1 MYISRQQ
8 TVVDNLRMMILKG
21 TFQGGDRLLEIPLSA
36 QLHVSR
42 TPIRESLIT
51 LAEEGLVEYRPNRGY
66 VVRSF
71 QLDDIMNAYV
81 VREALES
88 LACRL
93 VAERGLDRMTK
104 QELRDCLAEGDR
116 ILAVNRLTK
125 SAREPWGEMNDRFHS
140 LLVKAA
146 DNGALSDALSRATNI
161 PYSSS
166 RVVHWFE
173 DDDIEG
179 LFQLRHVHGQHH
191 AIFKAICDG
200 EGYRAE
206 MAMRGHIEYT
216 AHHIRSTYYETSG
229 SANVPVEAKEA
240 AENHAG
246 TKSIHEARAASVS
259 PPPRVSKPA
268 RVGAVRATRKRRSTR
283 NK

>member
-8 TVVDNLRMMILKG
+8 TVVDKLRTMILQG
-21 TFQGGDRLLEIPLSA
+21 TFQGGDRLLEIPLSE
-36 QLHVSR
+36 QLEVSR
-42 TPIRESLIT
+42 TPIRETLIT

-71 QLDDIMNAYV
+71 TLDDIMNAYV

-93 VAERGLDRMTK
+93 LAERGIDRTAK
-104 QELRDCLAEGDR
+104 QELQDCLAEGDR

-125 SAREPWGEMNDRFHS
+125 AARDPWGEMNDQFHN

-146 DNGALSDALSRATNI
+146 NNGALSDALSRATNI

-173 DDDIEG
+173 DDDVEG
-179 LFQLRHVHGQHH
+179 LFQLRHVHTQHH
-191 AIFKAICDG
+191 TIFKAIIDG

-206 MAMRGHIEYT
+206 MVMRGHIEYA
-216 AHHIRSTYYETSG
+216 AHHIRSTYYDLNG
-229 SANVPVEAKEA
+229 MSAPSVEPA
-240 AENHAG
+240 ADP
-246 TKSIHEARAASVS
+246 KARADSRAMHRALAASVPL
-259 PPPRVSKPA
+259 PPKVSNPIRAGGLRV
-268 RVGAVRATRKRRSTR
+268 TRKKRAAR
-283 NK
+283 KK